1 MDKQQEISIEV
12 AYALAHKQ
20 KINQLRVPAGTNAR
34 QAAQLSGLDAMFPEL
49 DLDTNALGVFSRTLA
64 RPEEYQVQ
72 EGDRIELY
80 RPLLADP
87 KEARKRRAEKAA
99 AQAAPG

>member
-1 MDKQQEISIEV
+1 MDKPELNIEV

-20 KINQLRVPAGTNAR
+20 KINRLRVAEGTNAR
-34 QAAQLSGLDAMFPEL
+34 QAAMQSGLDALFPEL
-49 DLDTNALGVFSRTLA
+49 DLSSNPLGVFSRTLNN
-64 RPEEYQVQ
+64 PEEYLVQ

-87 KEARKRRAEKAA
+87 KEARKKRAAKAA
-99 AQAAPG
+99 EERQ